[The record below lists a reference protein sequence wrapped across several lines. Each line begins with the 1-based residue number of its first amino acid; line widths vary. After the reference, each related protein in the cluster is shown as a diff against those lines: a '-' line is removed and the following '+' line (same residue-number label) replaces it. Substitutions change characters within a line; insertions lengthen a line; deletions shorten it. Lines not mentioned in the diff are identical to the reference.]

1 MKDITRFYGAQER
14 DYEQALS
21 ELKAGRKRSHW
32 IWYIFPQVEGLGY
45 SSIARHYAIE
55 DLAEAQAYVAD
66 PVLGPRLKECCE
78 ALLGLEASDPRAVM
92 GYPDDLKLR
101 SSMTL
106 FAVAAPSE
114 PVFRAVLDKFYSG
127 EPDEKTLEILGENW

>member
-1 MKDITRFYGAQER
+1 MKDITRFYDAQER

-32 IWYIFPQVEGLGY
+32 IWYIFPQVQGLGF
-45 SSIARHYAIE
+45 SSISKHYAIE
-55 DLAEAQAYVAD
+55 DLKEARAYLAD
-66 PVLGPRLKECCE
+66 PVLGPRLLECCD
-78 ALLGLEASDPRAVM
+78 ALLGLSSSNAGAVM

-106 FAVAAPSE
+106 FALADPAE
-114 PVFRAVLDKFYSG
+114 PAFRAVLDKFFDG
-127 EPDEKTLEILGENW
+127 KPDNKTLEILGEEW